1 MTVAEAT
8 RQYQA
13 MLEAE
18 RRIRAELDGVLS
30 AEDVL
35 LDAAGELANARA
47 ALERAWTDAE
57 FGRIVM
63 RFGQLRP

>member
-18 RRIRAELDGVLS
+18 RRVRGVLDGVMS
-30 AEDVL
+30 AADVL
-35 LDAAGELANARA
+35 TDAADEVANARA

-57 FGRIVM
+57 FDRIVACA
-63 RFGQLRP
+63 